1 MMFSYPDYSKSE
13 SDKRAVSKQNSS
25 GSQALVYGNESQ
37 SDVLKRRLSFDISGD
52 SILSTGGNQRKS
64 PNPLS
69 YEASGKYC
77 PVIKRDESNL
87 QYVLSKRSYFFFTS
101 LLLESRQEKILNII
115 AASQADDQEETVE
128 STCSSPEQ
136 ETVRPKQSGLT
147 CTRGPHV
154 QHLFDHGAEAP
165 PIASVDPISSPSNDQ
180 SALARTVEVSD
191 DEAEPIKP
199 NEKDS

>member
-1 MMFSYPDYSKSE
+1 MF
-13 SDKRAVSKQNSS
+13 
-25 GSQALVYGNESQ
+25 LVDEVT
-37 SDVLKRRLSFDISGD
+37 VL
-52 SILSTGGNQRKS
+52 
-64 PNPLS
+64 P
-69 YEASGKYC
+69 
-77 PVIKRDESNL
+77 
-87 QYVLSKRSYFFFTS
+87 S
-101 LLLESRQEKILNII
+101 LLLESRQDKILNII
-115 AASQADDQEETVE
+115 AASHADDQEETVE

-165 PIASVDPISSPSNDQ
+165 PIVSIGPISSPPKDQ
-180 SALARTVEVSD
+180 SALALTVEVSD

>member
-1 MMFSYPDYSKSE
+1 M
-13 SDKRAVSKQNSS
+13 
-25 GSQALVYGNESQ
+25 
-37 SDVLKRRLSFDISGD
+37 
-52 SILSTGGNQRKS
+52 
-64 PNPLS
+64 
-69 YEASGKYC
+69 
-77 PVIKRDESNL
+77 
-87 QYVLSKRSYFFFTS
+87 
-101 LLLESRQEKILNII
+101 NII

-165 PIASVDPISSPSNDQ
+165 PIASIGPISSPSKDQ
-180 SALARTVEVSD
+180 SALALTVEVSD